1 MAATQPMRSTN
12 PVAATYDQGND
23 VQPAVSWTNP
33 NKDSYP
39 ATTIQQTTTTTST
52 STTGSSAATPRSTTA
67 ALEKNLN
74 PLDKEDPRLQTKAL
88 PFGAVDSAEL
98 ATTVHTEYTEQQQ
111 PSSLTHPGASGDYE
125 HNGNIL
131 DRTMDQIRA
140 WVHSFNADK
149 AQSSSYYDEST
160 DRAQGASTMDSAKGA
175 LANVQQQAA
184 STYNTYSTA
193 AVDKAHQVQDA
204 ISRQAGD
211 IQARVG
217 DVVHTV
223 SDRASATAAGVKQQV
238 NQFMA
243 EHQGSGEQLSS
254 SIKQQLPSAD
264 AVKQRVSAIVP
275 PLAEQASSSYAFL
288 GSFLSQYLTTYRDF
302 VLAMRRQSLP
312 LQAMTA
318 LLFVTHFVLPWF
330 FLDKSAARSVLSCFV
345 VSSVLSHLTYFLSG
359 HLRYMF
365 LAHLVFVPM
374 LISLTLHAGFDE
386 AAQVSRFSDRV
397 DEGENMRAALIAP
410 FSLRSYTFVLWLRVV
425 LMVQAALLTLD
436 AVNVLDLLGFSLETR
451 RGQEM
456 TLINRSVQQMRRSFA
471 HSVAPHAGSLTSP
484 SNAFTSSSA
493 SASRM
498 SASSQPSRNSNMDQQ
513 QHVLV
518 QSEEQL
524 GSGDSSSGL
533 RSRKTTTIKQST
545 TTKGQQH
552 QHPKVYVNEE
562 RVE

>member
-1 MAATQPMRSTN
+1 MATATQSVRGTN

-23 VQPAVSWTNP
+23 IQPAVSWSNP

-39 ATTIQQTTTTTST
+39 ASTTVQSTTTTTTTST
-52 STTGSSAATPRSTTA
+52 KGASAATPRSTTA

-74 PLDKEDPRLQTKAL
+74 PLDKEDPRLETKAL
-88 PFGAVDSAEL
+88 PFGSVDSAEL
-98 ATTVHTEYTEQQQ
+98 ATTVHTEMSEQQQ
-111 PSSLTHPGASGDYE
+111 PSSITHPGTDYE

-140 WVHSFNADK
+140 WVHSFNHDK
-149 AQSSSYYDEST
+149 QQSSYYDEHT
-160 DRAQGASTMDSAKGA
+160 DRAQPSTMDNAKA
-175 LANVQQQAA
+175 SLANVQQQAS

-193 AVDKAHQVQDA
+193 AVNQAHAVQDA
-204 ISRQAGD
+204 ISRQAGG

-217 DVVHTV
+217 DMAHTV
-223 SDRASATAAGVKQQV
+223 SDKAQATAGVVKQQV
-238 NQFMA
+238 NEFIA
-243 EHQGSGEQLSS
+243 SHQGQGEQISS
-254 SIKQQLPSAD
+254 QLREQLPSAD
-264 AVKQRVSAIVP
+264 DVKQRVSAIVP
-275 PLAEQASSSYAFL
+275 PLAQQASTSYAFL
-288 GSFLSQYLTTYRDF
+288 GSFLSQYLSTYRDF

-318 LLFVTHFVLPWF
+318 VLVITHFVLPWF

-386 AAQVSRFSDRV
+386 AAQVSSLWNKV
-397 DEGENMRAALIAP
+397 DNGDNMKAALIAP
-410 FSLRSYTFVLWLRVV
+410 FSLRAYTFVLWLRVV

-456 TLINRSVQQMRRSFA
+456 TLINRSVQQMRRNFA
-471 HSVAPHAGSLTSP
+471 HSVAPASGSLTSP
-484 SNAFTSSSA
+484 TSASSTSRTATSSS
-493 SASRM
+493 
-498 SASSQPSRNSNMDQQ
+498 SQHPRNSTNEQQ
-513 QHVLV
+513 SHIVV
-518 QSEEQL
+518 QSEEQQG
-524 GSGDSSSGL
+524 GSDDSTGL
-533 RSRKTTTIKQST
+533 RARKTTTTKQST
-545 TTKGQQH
+545 SATKQQPH
-552 QHPKVYVNEE
+552 QHPTVYVNEE
-562 RVE
+562 RVL